1 MKKYITRLAAFA
13 MVMALSLAFVAC
25 NDDPGTQTK
34 ESYTVTCTYGEYYD
48 ISADHMVA
56 EAGTLVTVTAESEVF
71 MEIDT
76 VYVNGIACS
85 AGSEAGKFTFTMPE
99 EDVTVTADVSGK
111 EILSAEDGMYWSKA
125 PTVISVFDESELSLY
140 QYQDYGVSFGT
151 DPVNASI
158 NTSNEMM
165 YAEVVSLNEEVIPA
179 EAISGVRGNTQTSVN
194 PAFYNGT
201 FEIDRT
207 KIKTGTATL
216 VFFDTDND
224 RVLSKT
230 ITVVPFGDVHKGE
243 TEEVSVTVDFT
254 GLSEEYRD
262 ENFSVFFY
270 EDEET
275 YVYGSVYPKTQRE
288 DLTYPESG
296 TVTYTFLYVPG
307 LNFTL
312 RVGYETVNEFDITIY
327 PSLPIEGDDD
337 GEIVPDFSESNSIT
351 IKVGNPVTD

>member
-76 VYVNGIACS
+76 VYANGIACS

-158 NTSNEMM
+158 NTSNEMV

-275 YVYGSVYPKTQRE
+275 YVYGSVYPKT
-288 DLTYPESG
+288 
-296 TVTYTFLYVPG
+296 
-307 LNFTL
+307 
-312 RVGYETVNEFDITIY
+312 
-327 PSLPIEGDDD
+327 
-337 GEIVPDFSESNSIT
+337 
-351 IKVGNPVTD
+351 

>member
-1 MKKYITRLAAFA
+1 MRKFIFGFSTTVL
-13 MVMALSLAFVAC
+13 LLAFTLSFAAC
-25 NDDPGTQTK
+25 GESPGAK
-34 ESYTVTCTYGEYYD
+34 NNESYTVTCTDGEYYD
-48 ISADHMVA
+48 LSADYTVA

-71 MEIDT
+71 MEVDT
-76 VYVNGIACS
+76 VYANGIACS

-207 KIKTGTATL
+207 KIKTGTATIVL
-216 VFFDTDND
+216 FDTDND

-254 GLSEEYRD
+254 GLSEEYRN
-262 ENFSVFFY
+262 EKFSVFFY

-275 YVYGSVYPKTQRE
+275 YVYGSVYPETQRE
-288 DLTYPESG
+288 NLTYPESG

-307 LNFTL
+307 LTFTL
-312 RVGYETVNEFDITIY
+312 RVGYERINEYDVTY
-327 PSLPIEGDDD
+327 YHSLSIEGDDD
-337 GEIVPDFSESNSIT
+337 GEIVPDFSDGNHIT
-351 IKVGNPVTD
+351 IRLGDPVAE

>member
-76 VYVNGIACS
+76 VYANGIACS

-254 GLSEEYRD
+254 GERGFDLSRKRD
-262 ENFSVFFY
+262 SHIYFPICSRSEFY
-270 EDEET
+270 A
-275 YVYGSVYPKTQRE
+275 SR
-288 DLTYPESG
+288 
-296 TVTYTFLYVPG
+296 
-307 LNFTL
+307 
-312 RVGYETVNEFDITIY
+312 RI
-327 PSLPIEGDDD
+327 
-337 GEIVPDFSESNSIT
+337 
-351 IKVGNPVTD
+351 

>member
-1 MKKYITRLAAFA
+1 MRKFIFGFSTTVL
-13 MVMALSLAFVAC
+13 LLAFTLSFAAC
-25 NDDPGTQTK
+25 GESPGAK
-34 ESYTVTCTYGEYYD
+34 NNESYTVTCTDGEYYD
-48 ISADHMVA
+48 LSADYTVA

-71 MEIDT
+71 MEVDT
-76 VYVNGIACS
+76 VYANGIACS

-111 EILSAEDGMYWSKA
+111 EILSAEDGMYWSEA

-158 NTSNEMM
+158 NTSNEMI

-179 EAISGVRGNTQTSVN
+179 EAISGVHGNTQTSVN

-207 KIKTGTATL
+207 KIKTGTATIVL
-216 VFFDTDND
+216 FDTDND

-254 GLSEEYRD
+254 GLSEEYRN
-262 ENFSVFFY
+262 EKFSVFFY

-275 YVYGSVYPKTQRE
+275 YVYGSVYPETQRE
-288 DLTYPESG
+288 NLTYPESG

-307 LNFTL
+307 LTFTL
-312 RVGYETVNEFDITIY
+312 RVGYERINEYDVTY
-327 PSLPIEGDDD
+327 YHSLSIEGDDD
-337 GEIVPDFSESNSIT
+337 GEIVPDFSDGNHIT
-351 IKVGNPVTD
+351 IRLGDPVAE

>member
-1 MKKYITRLAAFA
+1 MRKFIFGFSTTVL
-13 MVMALSLAFVAC
+13 LLAFTLSFAAC
-25 NDDPGTQTK
+25 GESPGAK
-34 ESYTVTCTYGEYYD
+34 NNKSYTVTCTDGKYYD
-48 ISADHMVA
+48 LSADYTVA

-71 MEIDT
+71 MEVDT
-76 VYVNGIACS
+76 VYANGIACS

-151 DPVNASI
+151 DPVNAST
-158 NTSNEMM
+158 NTSNEMI

-179 EAISGVRGNTQTSVN
+179 EAISGVHGNTQTSVN

-207 KIKTGTATL
+207 KIKTGTATIVL
-216 VFFDTDND
+216 FDTDND

-262 ENFSVFFY
+262 EKFSVFFY

-275 YVYGSVYPKTQRE
+275 YVYGSVYPETQRE

-296 TVTYTFLYVPG
+296 TVTYTFLYVSG

-312 RVGYETVNEFDITIY
+312 RVGYETVNEYDITY
-327 PSLPIEGDDD
+327 YHSLSIEGNDD
-337 GEIVPDFSESNSIT
+337 GEIVPDFSDGNQIT
-351 IKVGNPVTD
+351 VRVGDPIAE